1 MCSFKI
7 LKKIYNIYLYIHTI
21 QVHWKLD
28 SLQLFNLLIK
38 CLNLN
43 FKIYEELHIK
53 ILLGIRSLT

>member
-7 LKKIYNIYLYIHTI
+7 LKKIYNIYIYTI
-21 QVHWKLD
+21 KTHWKLD